1 MLAEVVTA
9 RGRYHGGEGALLR
22 VFRHAFQQGD
32 AWPKTLLFGFP
43 PALKNDLAACVFLKG
58 GSGFFFCLVNLVSK
72 YYALGLLDWS
82 TICLNVS
89 SLGSC
94 ELSLGRNSY
103 LFINWGVLLIGHE
116 SVLLI
121 GNERVLNL
129 LRDWWRLR
137 V

>member
-1 MLAEVVTA
+1 VLAEVVATG
-9 RGRYHGGEGALLR
+9 GRYYGGEGALFR

-32 AWPKTLLFGFP
+32 AWPQALLFGFP

-82 TICLNVS
+82 TIYLNVS

-103 LFINWGVLLIGHE
+103 LFMNWGVLLIRH
-116 SVLLI
+116 
-121 GNERVLNL
+121 ERVLNL
-129 LRDWWRLR
+129 LWRWWRLR
-137 V
+137 A